1 MAQSLVT
8 QVSRDDATR
17 FNAQRQ
23 GRKPQSGGFFSRFF
37 CCASDDSRGNATRT
51 ITLTPGSNSPQPV
64 QHNVDRPVAAGEA
77 LLPALIPEDVHK
89 KCLVLDLDE
98 TLVHSSFKPISGADF
113 VIPVEIDDQVHQ
125 VYVAKRPGVD
135 QFLKRMAPLF
145 EIVVFT
151 ASLAKYADPVL
162 DLLDPDRLVRHRL
175 FREACVNHKGNYV
188 KDLSKLGRKLQ
199 HIIIIDNSPASY
211 MFHPNNA
218 VPIDSWFDD
227 MNDTELLELIPFLE
241 DLAKVDDVCAVLD
254 QHRS

>member
-1 MAQSLVT
+1 MANSLIT
-8 QVSRDDATR
+8 QVSREDAQRNQAAKAPQRQPQQQSFFAKMCSCFSKRSDDADGNSTR
-17 FNAQRQ
+17 AVQP
-23 GRKPQSGGFFSRFF
+23 PQSVH
-37 CCASDDSRGNATRT
+37 SDQRPP
-51 ITLTPGSNSPQPV
+51 ITPGES
-64 QHNVDRPVAAGEA
+64 
-77 LLPALIPEDVHK
+77 LLPPLLPSDIGK

-98 TLVHSSFKPISGADF
+98 TLVHSSFKPISNADF

-135 QFLKRMAPLF
+135 QFLKRMGPIF
-145 EIVVFT
+145 EVVVFT

-162 DLLDPDRLVRHRL
+162 DLLDPERTVKHRL

-188 KDLSKLGRKLQ
+188 KDLSKLGRRLQ

-227 MNDTELLELIPFLE
+227 MNDTELLDLIPFLE
-241 DLAKVDDVCAVLD
+241 DLTKVEDVCAVLD
-254 QHRS
+254 QHRG

>member
-1 MAQSLVT
+1 MANSIIT
-8 QVSRDDATR
+8 QVSRDDV
-17 FNAQRQ
+17 QRQ
-23 GRKPQSGGFFSRFF
+23 NGPAKRSGGNFFTRLICCGRKEEEDERNGTAGRNSTSGNPS
-37 CCASDDSRGNATRT
+37 
-51 ITLTPGSNSPQPV
+51 LPHVTPAERAVSPP
-64 QHNVDRPVAAGEA
+64 GEA
-77 LLPALIPEDVHK
+77 LLPPILQQDAQK

-135 QFLKRMAPLF
+135 QFLKRMGALF
-145 EIVVFT
+145 EVVVFT

-162 DLLDPDRLVRHRL
+162 DLLDPDRVVRHRL

-199 HIIIIDNSPASY
+199 WVIIIDNSPASY
-211 MFHPNNA
+211 MFHPANA

-227 MNDTELLELIPFLE
+227 LNDTELLDLIPFLE
-241 DLAKVDDVCAVLD
+241 DLTKVDDVCAVLD
-254 QHRS
+254 QHRN

>member
-1 MAQSLVT
+1 MASSLIT
-8 QVSRDDATR
+8 QVSREDAQRNQAAKQQQRPPQQQGFFAKICSCFSKRGDDADGNSTR
-17 FNAQRQ
+17 SVQP
-23 GRKPQSGGFFSRFF
+23 PQNTHTDRPP
-37 CCASDDSRGNATRT
+37 
-51 ITLTPGSNSPQPV
+51 ITPG
-64 QHNVDRPVAAGEA
+64 DA
-77 LLPALIPEDVHK
+77 LLPPLLPSDIGK

-98 TLVHSSFKPISGADF
+98 TLVHSSFKPISNADF

-135 QFLKRMAPLF
+135 QFLKRMGPIF
-145 EIVVFT
+145 EVVVFT

-162 DLLDPDRLVRHRL
+162 DLLDPERTVKHRL

-188 KDLSKLGRKLQ
+188 KDLSKLGRRLQ

-227 MNDTELLELIPFLE
+227 MNDTELLDLIPFLE
-241 DLAKVDDVCAVLD
+241 DLTKVEDVCAVLD
-254 QHRS
+254 QHRG